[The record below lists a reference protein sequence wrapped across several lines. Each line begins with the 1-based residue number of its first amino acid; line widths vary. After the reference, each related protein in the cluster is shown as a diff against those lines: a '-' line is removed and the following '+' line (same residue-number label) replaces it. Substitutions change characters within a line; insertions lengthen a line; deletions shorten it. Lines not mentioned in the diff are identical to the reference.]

1 VNRPGR
7 LFQGM
12 LLITVLAL
20 AAFPLVGEKFYLQFV
35 TKVMIMAIFAM
46 SLDLLVGHGGLVS
59 LGHALPFGVAAY
71 TLMLLTPESHGAGL
85 WTSLALSIG
94 VAGLA
99 SAVVG
104 ALVLRT
110 SGIYFIMVTL
120 AFGQMAYA
128 YVHDSKYLGGSDG
141 KYIYVRPVLELFG
154 WQPLDLEK
162 PADFYYLAL
171 ALMVLVYAGLR
182 VLLAAPFGRA
192 IAGIRENEHR
202 MRMLGFATF
211 RYKLA
216 CFVIGGAL
224 AGLAGWLAAAHDGL
238 VNPEMFS
245 WHQSGQLLMM
255 VILGGMGAPAGPVL
269 GAAALKSLE
278 LVFQGWTKHWQLVL
292 GLFIVLSV
300 LFLPRGLAQL
310 FEGKSGSEPYFRK
323 LRAAGNWALTPI
335 SGKRRG

>member
-1 VNRPGR
+1 MSRR
-7 LFQGM
+7 LQIALVVG
-12 LLITVLAL
+12 LVAL
-20 AAFPLVGEKFYLQFV
+20 AAFPLVGEKFYIQFV
-35 TKVMIMAIFAM
+35 TKVMIMALFAM

-71 TLMLLTPESHGAGL
+71 VLMLLTPESQGAGL
-85 WTSLALSIG
+85 WLSLAMSIG
-94 VAGLA
+94 VAALA

-120 AFGQMAYA
+120 AFGQMAYY
-128 YVHDSKYLGGSDG
+128 YVHDSKHLGGSDG
-141 KYIYVRPVLELFG
+141 KYIYVRPVLDLFG
-154 WQPLDLEK
+154 WQPLDLER
-162 PADFYYLAL
+162 PVHFYYLAL

-182 VLLAAPFGRA
+182 VLIAAPFGRA

-216 CFVIGGAL
+216 CFVIAGAL

-238 VNPEMFS
+238 VNPEMLS

-255 VILGGMGAPAGPVL
+255 VILGGMGTPAGPIL
-269 GAAALKSLE
+269 GAGALKALE

-292 GLFIVLSV
+292 GMFIVLSV

-310 FEGKSGSEPYFRK
+310 LDWKKGK
-323 LRAAGNWALTPI
+323 
-335 SGKRRG
+335 